1 MIGCFLFLAGLCVG
15 SFVNVLVY
23 RLNNDLSP
31 LRGRSVCPSCKKK
44 ISWYDNIPIISFIF
58 LKGRCRKC
66 KSSISWRYP
75 LIELTSALVFVLIF
89 VLNDFSLFYF
99 LITPLFL
106 AIFFSDL
113 EYQTIP
119 NSLLVV
125 GLIMVFLKWISDYF
139 FGFTDMG
146 FSYWLSLLPNLFSAL
161 GGFLFFLS
169 LHALTRGKG
178 MGMGDVKLVF
188 LLGLILGPRGI
199 LVCLFLAFLTGALV
213 GVILMISR
221 KKKFKERIAFGPFL
235 ILAFFISLFF
245 SEEICKWYAKMALL

>member
-1 MIGCFLFLAGLCVG
+1 MVWCFLFLAGLCVG

-23 RLNNDLSP
+23 RLNNNLNP
-31 LRGRSVCPSCKKK
+31 LRGRSVCPNCRKK
-44 ISWYDNIPIISFIF
+44 ISWYDNIPIVSFLL
-58 LKGRCRKC
+58 LKGHCRKC
-66 KSSISWRYP
+66 NSLISWRYP
-75 LIELTSALVFVLIF
+75 LVELASGLVFVLIF
-89 VLNDFSLFYF
+89 VLNDFSLFYL

-106 AIFFSDL
+106 AVFFSDL
-113 EYQTIP
+113 EYQIIP
-119 NSLLVV
+119 NSLLIA
-125 GLIMVFLKWISDYF
+125 GLVAVFIKWISDYF
-139 FGFTDMG
+139 FGFAHIG

-178 MGMGDVKLVF
+178 MGMGDVKLIF
-188 LLGLILGPRGI
+188 LLGLILGPRGL

-235 ILAFFISLFF
+235 ILAFF
-245 SEEICKWYAKMALL
+245 

>member
-146 FSYWLSLLPNLFSAL
+146 FSYWLS
-161 GGFLFFLS
+161 
-169 LHALTRGKG
+169 
-178 MGMGDVKLVF
+178 
-188 LLGLILGPRGI
+188 
-199 LVCLFLAFLTGALV
+199 
-213 GVILMISR
+213 
-221 KKKFKERIAFGPFL
+221 
-235 ILAFFISLFF
+235 
-245 SEEICKWYAKMALL
+245 